1 MIRKLSEK
9 DMNEISEIWLSAN
22 LQAHDFVPASY
33 WTENLPFVKEM
44 LPKAEVYVYKDEERK
59 ETAGFIGINEDYIE
73 GIFVKSYARSK
84 GIGKALLDYAK
95 TLKSHLYLHVYEK
108 NNRAVCFYK
117 RENFRLEREGID
129 ENTGEKEYCMEW
141 KREYE
146 KSI

>member
-9 DMNEISEIWLSAN
+9 DINEISEIWLSAN
-22 LQAHDFVPASY
+22 LQAHNFVPAAY
-33 WTENLPFVKEM
+33 WKSNLPLVKEM
-44 LPKAEVYVYKDEERK
+44 LPKAEVYVYEESQAI
-59 ETAGFIGINEDYIE
+59 TGFIGVNEDCIE
-73 GIFVKSYARSK
+73 GIFVKSDARSK
-84 GIGKALLDYAK
+84 GIGKELLDFVKA
-95 TLKSHLYLHVYEK
+95 LKSYLYLHVYEK
-108 NNRAVCFYK
+108 NSRAVCFYK

>member
-9 DMNEISEIWLSAN
+9 DINEISEIWLSAN

-33 WTENLPFVKEM
+33 WTKNLPFVKEM
-44 LPKAEVYVYKDEERK
+44 LPKAEVYVYEESQAI
-59 ETAGFIGINEDYIE
+59 TGFIGVNEDYIE
-73 GIFVKSYARSK
+73 GIFVKSDARSK
-84 GIGKALLDYAK
+84 GIGKELLDFVKA
-95 TLKSHLYLHVYEK
+95 LKSHLYLHVYEK
-108 NNRAVCFYK
+108 NSRAVCFYK

-141 KREYE
+141 KREDE

>member
-9 DMNEISEIWLSAN
+9 DINEISEIWLSAN

-33 WTENLPFVKEM
+33 WTKNLPFVKEM
-44 LPKAEVYVYKDEERK
+44 LPKAEVYVYEESQAI
-59 ETAGFIGINEDYIE
+59 TGFIGVNEDYIE
-73 GIFVKSYARSK
+73 GIFVKSDARSK
-84 GIGKALLDYAK
+84 GIGKELLDFVK
-95 TLKSHLYLHVYEK
+95 ILKSHLYLHVYEK
-108 NNRAVCFYK
+108 NSRAVCFYK

-141 KREYE
+141 KREDE